1 MNTFPKHL
9 LTIIGEAALE
19 KFLVRD
25 IKTFGAH
32 GYTIADVRGGG
43 ATGTRDAE
51 WEGSRSIRMEVICDE
66 AVAEK
71 IAAHVMAEYATNF
84 SLSLY
89 VTPVGVIRKDKF

>member
-1 MNTFPKHL
+1 MITHPKHL

-19 KFLVRD
+19 RFLVRD

-43 ATGTRDAE
+43 SHGTRDAE

-66 AVAEK
+66 LVAEK
-71 IAAHVMAEYATNF
+71 IASHVLAEYAKNF

-89 VTPVGVIRKDKF
+89 VTEVGVLRKEKF